1 MQAESVAE
9 PPTPEDFDSLRIKF
23 FKSGFTD
30 QTGALYMKLLPLRF
44 LSRLGAALFSILLFS
59 LLVRLPLKADP
70 LSAQLLS
77 SNWQFRALGNPDN
90 SDVKQW
96 HPAQV
101 PGVVQTD
108 LLNNHLIPDP
118 FDRDNEF
125 RLQWVGLADWEYQTV
140 FQADAATLG
149 HDHVDLVFDGLDTFA
164 DVYLNDKPIL
174 HADNMFRH
182 WRVSAKPLL
191 KPGPNTLRIV
201 FHSAVEN
208 MLPYVK
214 SQPYVLPSIST
225 HNYGNEENIATAPY
239 TRKAPYN
246 YGWDWGPRFMTEGI
260 WQPVRLETWDGLRI
274 DNFHIHQQKINSAS
288 ALVTAELDIEA
299 GAPTSATL
307 TVTHDELSGAET
319 SDGTQT
325 LTLDSGMNHISLP
338 IRIASPKL
346 WYPVGYGAQNR
357 YRFLASIHIGKKVE
371 AAQAEVKTG
380 LRSIELRRVADQWG
394 KSFEFVVNGI
404 AVFSKGA
411 DVIPFDSFPN
421 RVTPEIHRKILQA
434 ARDAHMN
441 MVREWGGGYYESDDF
456 YDICD
461 ELGIMVWQE
470 FMFGGDMI
478 PGDVAF
484 QENVREEAIEQIK
497 RLRDHPS
504 IVVWCGNNEVE
515 TGWYHWGDR
524 QEFKEAISPLIRDR
538 VWQDYTIMFADI
550 LKSSVSEYG
559 DPVPYWPSSPSADF
573 EEIPDNQ
580 HNGDMHYWAVWHQ
593 QAPAQDYTK
602 QFPRFMTEY
611 GFQSFPEMRT
621 IRSFANKPEDFNIHS
636 TVMQAHQKNKGGNER
651 ILTYMLREYREPK
664 NFLSFVYLSQVQQAE
679 IIKIGAEHLRRQRPR
694 TMGSLYWQ
702 LNDCWPVASWASI
715 DYYGRWKAL
724 QYYARRFYDD
734 VLVSPYLHDNKVD
747 IYVVSDS
754 LQPLTGTIHTRLL
767 DFSGKVLADQT
778 KEVQVA
784 AQSSANYLSLDTADL
799 AAKGDPR
806 NSFLVVDL
814 EVAGKKVSR
823 NLVFFD
829 VTHDLQLPVKPNIET
844 TLSQSGKDY
853 TISLQSPTLARSVYL
868 SFGDLDVESSDN
880 YFDLLPGEPVTIT
893 LKSAA
898 AIDQLKSSLKII
910 SLTDA
915 YAAN

>member
-1 MQAESVAE
+1 
-9 PPTPEDFDSLRIKF
+9 
-23 FKSGFTD
+23 
-30 QTGALYMKLLPLRF
+30 MKLPRPQFLR
-44 LSRLGAALFSILLFS
+44 RLGTAVFSLLLFS
-59 LLVRLPLKADP
+59 VLAAPPLEADG
-70 LSAQLLS
+70 LS
-77 SNWQFRALGNPDN
+77 SRPLNSDWQFRAVGNTEK
-90 SDVKQW
+90 SDIKQW

-108 LLNNHLIPDP
+108 LLHNGLIPDP

-125 RLQWVGLADWEYQTV
+125 RLQWIGLTDWEYQTV
-140 FQADAATLG
+140 FQVDAAALA

-164 DVYLNDKPIL
+164 DVYLNDQAIL

-182 WRVSAKPLL
+182 WRISAKSVL

-201 FHSAVEN
+201 FHSAVEK

-214 SQPYVLPSIST
+214 SLPYVLPSISS
-225 HNYGNEENIATAPY
+225 HNFGNEENIATAPY

-246 YGWDWGPRFMTEGI
+246 YGWDWGPRYMTEGI
-260 WQPVRLETWDGLRI
+260 WQPVRLETWDALRI
-274 DNFHIHQQKINSAS
+274 DNFHIHQQKVTADA
-288 ALVTAELDIEA
+288 ALITAELDIEA
-299 GAPTSATL
+299 SRPTTATL
-307 TVTHDELSGAET
+307 ALAHDELAGAQT
-319 SDGTQT
+319 TDGTQT
-325 LTLDSGMNHISLP
+325 VQLDAGVNHVSFP
-338 IRIASPKL
+338 IRITAPKL

-357 YRFLASIHIGKKVE
+357 YRFSASIRLAKKIE
-371 AAQAEVKTG
+371 AAHAEVKTG
-380 LRSIELRRVADQWG
+380 LRSLELRRVADQWG

-404 AVFSKGA
+404 TVYSKGA

-421 RVTPEIHRKILQA
+421 RVTPDIHRKILQA

-484 QENVREEAIEQIK
+484 QENVREEAIQQIK

-504 IVVWCGNNEVE
+504 IVIWCGNNEVE
-515 TGWYHWGDR
+515 TGWHHWDNR
-524 QEFKEAISPLIRDR
+524 QEFKEAISPDIRDR
-538 VWQDYTIMFADI
+538 VWQDYVVMFADI
-550 LKSSVSEYG
+550 LKSSVSQYA
-559 DPVPYWPSSPSADF
+559 DPVPYWPSSPSANF

-621 IRSFANKPEDFNIHS
+621 IRTFANKPEDFDIHS
-636 TVMQAHQKNKGGNER
+636 VVMQAHQKNKGGNER

-664 NFLSFVYLSQVQQAE
+664 DFASFVYLSQVQQAE
-679 IIKIGAEHLRRQRPR
+679 IIKIGAEHLRRQQPR
-694 TMGSLYWQ
+694 VMGSLYWQ

-724 QYYARRFYDD
+724 HYYARRFYDD
-734 VLVSPYLHDNKVD
+734 VLVSPWLHDDKVD
-747 IYVVSDS
+747 VYVVSDK

-767 DFSGKVLADQT
+767 DFSGKALLDQT
-778 KEVQVA
+778 KDIQA
-784 AQSSANYLSLDTADL
+784 PAQSSAIYLSFDKADL
-799 AAKGDPR
+799 ATKADPHG
-806 NSFLVVDL
+806 SFLVVDL
-814 EVAGKKVSR
+814 EVAGKRVSR

-829 VTHDLQLPVKPNIET
+829 VTHNLQLPETPKIEA
-844 TLSQSGKDY
+844 TLSPTGADY
-853 TISLQSPTLARSVYL
+853 TITLQSPKLARSVYV

-880 YFDLLPGEPVTIT
+880 YFDLLPGESATIT

-898 AIDQLKSSLKII
+898 TIDQLRSALKVI

-915 YAAN
+915 FSAN

>member
-1 MQAESVAE
+1 
-9 PPTPEDFDSLRIKF
+9 
-23 FKSGFTD
+23 
-30 QTGALYMKLLPLRF
+30 MKLSRF
-44 LSRLGAALFSILLFS
+44 LRHLSAIFFYSLSCLLLFS
-59 LLVRLPLKADP
+59 MTAVPLQAAEP
-70 LSAQLLS
+70 S
-77 SNWQFRALGNPDN
+77 SRTIDSGWQFRAVANTDR
-90 SDVKQW
+90 SDVKGW

-108 LLNNHLIPDP
+108 LLKSKLIPDP

-125 RLQWVGLADWEYQTV
+125 RLQWIGLADWEYQTT
-140 FQADAATLG
+140 FQVDGSTLSR
-149 HDHVDLVFDGLDTFA
+149 DHVDLVFEGLDTFA
-164 DVYLNDKPIL
+164 DVYLNDQRIL
-174 HADNMFRH
+174 QADNMFRH
-182 WRVSAKPLL
+182 WRIPAKPML
-191 KPGPNTLRIV
+191 KSGPNTLRIV
-201 FHSAVEN
+201 FHSAVEK
-208 MLPYVK
+208 MIPYAK
-214 SQPYVLPSIST
+214 EQPFILPSIST

-260 WQPVRLETWDGLRI
+260 WQPVRLEAWDALRI
-274 DNFHIHQQKINSAS
+274 ENFHIHQHNITPDLAN
-288 ALVTAELDIEA
+288 VTAELDIDA
-299 GAPTSATL
+299 NKPTNAILTL
-307 TVTHDELSGAET
+307 THDELSGAQT

-325 LTLDSGMNHISLP
+325 LQLNAGINHVSFPL
-338 IRIASPKL
+338 RVVSPKL

-357 YRFLASIHIGKKVE
+357 YKFSAAIRIGKE
-371 AAQAEVKTG
+371 AAAQAETKTG
-380 LRSIELRRVADQWG
+380 LRSVELRRVPDQWG

-404 AVFSKGA
+404 SVFGKGA

-421 RVTPEIHRKILQA
+421 RVTPEIHRNILEA

-470 FMFGGDMI
+470 FMFGGDMV

-484 QENVREEAIEQIK
+484 QENVRQEAIDQIK

-504 IVVWCGNNEVE
+504 IVIWCGNNEVE

-524 QEFKEAISPLIRDR
+524 QEFKESISPEARDR
-538 VWQDYTIMFADI
+538 VWQDYVILFSDI
-550 LKSSVSEYG
+550 LRSTVMQYA
-559 DPVPYWPSSPSADF
+559 DPVPYTPSSPSANF

-621 IRSFANKPEDFNIHS
+621 IHAFANAPEDFDIRS

-664 NFLSFVYLSQVQQAE
+664 DFASFVYLSQVQQAE

-724 QYYARRFYDD
+724 HYYARRFYDD
-734 VLVSPYLHDNKVD
+734 VLISPFLHDDKVD
-747 IYVVSDS
+747 VYVVSDK
-754 LQPLTGTIHTRLL
+754 LQPLSGTIHMRLL
-767 DFSGKVLADQT
+767 DYSGNSLLDET
-778 KEVQVA
+778 KDVQVP
-784 AQSSANYLSLDTADL
+784 AQSNAIYFTVEKASLAEKADL
-799 AAKGDPR
+799 HR
-806 NSFLVVDL
+806 SFLVFDL
-814 EVAGKKVSR
+814 EVAGKRVSR
-823 NLVFFD
+823 NLIFFN
-829 VTHDLQLPVKPNIET
+829 VTHDLDLPVSPKIET
-844 TLSQSGKDY
+844 TLDKTGEDY
-853 TISLQSPTLARSVYL
+853 TVTVQSPKLARSVYL
-868 SFGDLDVESSDN
+868 SFGDLDVQSSEN
-880 YFDLLPGEPVTIT
+880 YFDLLPAEPVR
-893 LKSAA
+893 LH
-898 AIDQLKSSLKII
+898 LKSSATLEQIKGALKIM

-915 YAAN
+915 FKSN